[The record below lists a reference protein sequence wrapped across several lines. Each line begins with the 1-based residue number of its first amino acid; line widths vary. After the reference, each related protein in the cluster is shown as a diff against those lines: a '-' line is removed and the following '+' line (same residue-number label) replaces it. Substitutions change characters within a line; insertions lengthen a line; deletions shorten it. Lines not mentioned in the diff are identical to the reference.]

1 MVKKMFS
8 LSVKPFIFVV
18 FLLSVV
24 FLPSIVMAAP
34 QIEIVSHTSYLES
47 TDGYYT
53 IIGEVQ
59 NVGDQAAKDVFI
71 TEIYY
76 NANNEIISDFGGSF
90 IYLDVLLPGRK
101 SPFGSTD
108 ITTNPQLIHHY
119 SLDVSFNPSDP
130 KPEHLE
136 ILSHSSSIDIYD
148 GYMHIMGEV
157 ENSGDLQIP
166 GVNVIATCYN
176 EAGNVVDTGSD
187 YVFTVNQKADFDIR
201 ILGEHPDSISSYA
214 LTAETYDYALIPE
227 FSSILLA
234 ILAVSLVSIS
244 LLSYKRKIIKN

>member
-1 MVKKMFS
+1 MFS
-8 LSVKPFIFVV
+8 LSVKPFIFAV

-24 FLPSIVMAAP
+24 FLPATVMAAP

-47 TDGYYT
+47 TGGYYT

-59 NVGDQAAKDVFI
+59 NVGDQAAEDVFI
-71 TEIYY
+71 TKIYY
-76 NANNEIISDFGGSF
+76 DADNEVISDFGGSF

-108 ITTNPQLIHHY
+108 ITTDPQLIHHY
-119 SLDVSFNPSDP
+119 SLNVSFRTSEP
-130 KPEHLE
+130 KPEQLE
-136 ILSHSSSIDIYD
+136 ILSHNSTIDIYD

-157 ENSGDLQIP
+157 ENSGDLQEP

-176 EAGNVVDTGSD
+176 EAGNVVDTGGD
-187 YVFTVNQKADFDIR
+187 YVFTVNQKADFDII
-201 ILGEHPDSISSYA
+201 ILGEHPDPISSYV

-227 FSSILLA
+227 FSSILLT
-234 ILAVSLVSIS
+234 ILAVSLVSIT
-244 LLSYKRKIIKN
+244 LLLYKRKIIKIDQ